1 MAKTDKV
8 KVHRYSKEGVFE
20 KEYPSLIS
28 VEDDNEHTEYSS
40 AEVGRVTRNK
50 TYLYK
55 DKYWLRAVEGEEIK
69 LQIAIEDLFPQLAEE
84 NKTDV
89 LEEQEDK
96 SITGL
101 GDVVKSI
108 TSALGIKQCEACK
121 KRQETLN
128 RLFPFSKNKEIE
140 PLTEREIEILDTMN
154 RTRSLQQEHKAEL
167 FDAYNKR
174 FVVNK
179 ANYIQPC
186 NCAGVIAKM
195 KESLDLL
202 RTD

>member
-1 MAKTDKV
+1 MARTEKV
-8 KVHRYSKEGVFE
+8 AILRYSKEGLFE
-20 KEYPSLIS
+20 KEYPSIIS
-28 VEDDNEHTEYSS
+28 VEDDNEETEYAS
-40 AEVGRVTRNK
+40 AEVGRVTRNG

-55 DKYWLRAVEGEEIK
+55 DKYWLRKVEGEVK

-84 NKTDV
+84 KQTDK
-89 LEEQEDK
+89 EE
-96 SITGL
+96 SAVGGL
-101 GDVVKSI
+101 GNMIKTV
-108 TSALGIKQCEACK
+108 TSALGIPQCDKCK
-121 KRQETLN
+121 ERQIQLN